1 MTEPAVVRPPAVRRP
16 AGRRF
21 APTRAGIINLWD
33 YRDEEFLF
41 VDGWLVL
48 RGPNGSGKTKA
59 LEVLF
64 PFVLDG
70 RIEPR
75 RLNPFAS
82 EERTMKSNLLYRGQE
97 VAHAY
102 VWLEFSDGDSYVTVG
117 VGLRAHRHVDRV
129 TRWHF
134 VVDGRVG
141 VDLSLLDADDRPLN
155 RRDLLARLGPDA
167 VRDSPEEHRQQVDTR
182 LFGLGPARY
191 EQLLDL
197 VLTLRKPQLAKDLNP
212 AELSRTL
219 QRGLRPVD
227 EALLVEAAS
236 SFDDMEAVARTL
248 EGLVA
253 ADTATAAFLAV
264 YSTYLRTHARAAAD
278 ALTARRTTVEERR
291 AALAGAG
298 RALAEATGAERSARQ
313 ARSAAEGEPGRL
325 RAHLDSLKSSAAYR
339 SHEQLADLERH
350 VADLA
355 AAAAG
360 SAETVGAEG
369 SAADRRRGEWE
380 RAEIASRD
388 ARATAHRLAG
398 ELAAEADTAG
408 IGWAAEDA
416 AGDGLAIRVSARVS
430 ARRDDV
436 RVVRERA
443 ARLAQAE
450 RDQAR
455 ATSEL
460 AAAEEAVTGA
470 EAAERDAEAAV
481 GQARRRA
488 AIGLEAWAADHR
500 ELLTELALPDLAG
513 GLGAIVDRTGEA
525 GTSTLREAY
534 AEATAPAVAG
544 RRDELAALRS
554 HRAVLVEKRAQVVE
568 ERERIA
574 AERDDAPVPPVTRTA
589 PREQRPGA
597 PLWGLVRF
605 ADGVIDSDAA
615 GIEAALHA
623 AGLLDAW
630 LHPDPAATV
639 AALAGGEPDGYL
651 LPLPLDRRPAG
662 RTLADVLV
670 PEDQPDV
677 PAGQVAAVLA
687 SVSLLAEATGL
698 AVGGSSSSAAG
709 NAVAADGRY
718 AQGVALGAHVK
729 PAPEYIGATARAA
742 RRAARITECDRLL
755 ASLDAEIGE
764 VDRARD
770 ALVRILS
777 AVEAA
782 GAAMPP
788 LAPIHSALRDLDR
801 AAATLAAHRQ
811 AAAAAAQRLD
821 QALAEQSATAA
832 ALRRAVAERSLPAD
846 RVDEAAD
853 AVARFERLG
862 IKLEAAYR
870 AAAGAAEAA
879 AQAQSHHDEA
889 VGRLAAAETAARLA
903 RLRHQEKDQAYQTLR
918 ATIGTEVEQVIAR
931 VATVQEQISAAEA
944 TLATASERLATAR
957 EASASARARVELG
970 EQAVAEAVTEARH
983 EARRLRPYAQP
994 DLLGLLRCPTELRW
1008 PAHAAEAGG
1017 DSGAELGPEIV
1028 ALHEALLAATR
1039 ELSPTETSLKQSAT
1053 RLTTALTELQ
1063 AQLPAAGLDHRPEW
1077 DTDDGVIVVRVG
1089 DEQGRS
1095 PVAHFAERIARER
1108 RDQEQLLTEAEQR
1121 ILEDAL
1127 LGQLARQIHH
1137 RTIEARDLVQNMDI
1151 QMRARRMSSG
1161 LTVGVGWRLADDL
1174 DAPQREVCKLLE
1186 RDPARLGPG
1195 QLSTLRRHFADRIRA
1210 ARAAAP
1216 EQPYRELLGQV
1227 LDYRR
1232 WRMFAF
1238 TLHRPGGGTEALTRS
1253 RHSQLSGGEQSV
1265 SLHLP
1270 LFAAANAL
1278 FGSARPDA
1286 PRLLGLDEAFAGV
1299 DETGR
1304 GELMSL
1310 ARQFDLDL
1318 FMTGYDLWAT
1328 HPSMR
1333 GAAHYDLSH
1342 SPLDH
1347 TISTVLLVW
1356 DGAGNMADFDG
1367 TLARA
1372 LGSPETR
1379 RAPDHAL
1386 PGTRTADVV
1395 ERAESQP
1402 VLELVDE

>member
-1 MTEPAVVRPPAVRRP
+1 MTEPAVVRPPTVRRP

-102 VWLEFSDGDSYVTVG
+102 VWLELSDGDSYVTVG

-141 VDLSLLDADDRPLN
+141 VDFSLLDADDRPLN
-155 RRDLLARLGPDA
+155 RRDLLAQLGAEA
-167 VRDSPEEHRQQVDTR
+167 VRDSPEEHRQLVDAR
-182 LFGLGPARY
+182 MFGLGPARY

-212 AELSRTL
+212 VELSRTL

-227 EALLVEAAS
+227 DVLLVDAAG

-253 ADTATAAFLAV
+253 ADTATAGFLTV

-278 ALTARRTTVEERR
+278 ALTARRATAEGRR
-291 AALAGAG
+291 SALAGANL
-298 RALAEATGAERSARQ
+298 ALAEATGAEHSAR
-313 ARSAAEGEPGRL
+313 AALSAAEGEPGRL

-355 AAAAG
+355 AAAA
-360 SAETVGAEG
+360 SRTEAVAAER

-380 RAEIASRD
+380 RAESGSRD
-388 ARATAHRLAG
+388 ARATLHRLAG
-398 ELAAEADTAG
+398 ELATDADAAG
-408 IGWAAEDA
+408 IGWAPEDGAGEALA
-416 AGDGLAIRVSARVS
+416 ARVSARVS

-443 ARLAQAE
+443 ARLAQAA

-455 ATSEL
+455 ASSEL
-460 AAAEEAVTGA
+460 ATAEQVATGA

-481 GQARRRA
+481 GQARRQA
-488 AIGLEAWAADHR
+488 ATGIEAWAADYR
-500 ELLTELALPDLAG
+500 ELLAELALPDLADR
-513 GLGAIVDRTGEA
+513 LSTIVDHTGEA
-525 GTSTLREAY
+525 GTRTLNEAY
-534 AEATAPAVAG
+534 VDAAAPAVAG

-554 HRAVLVEKRAQVVE
+554 RSAELVERRAEVAE
-568 ERERIA
+568 ERRRIA
-574 AERDDAPVPPVTRTA
+574 AERDDAPAPPATRTA

-597 PLWGLVRF
+597 PLWRLVRF
-605 ADGVIDSDAA
+605 AEGVSDADAA

-630 LHPDPAATV
+630 LHPDPEATLV
-639 AALAGGEPDGYL
+639 ALAGGEPDGYL
-651 LPLPLDRRPAG
+651 LALQPGRRPAG
-662 RTLADVLV
+662 RTLADVLL
-670 PEDQPDV
+670 PEDHPDV

-687 SVSLLAEATGL
+687 SVSLLEPATDPVVT
-698 AVGGSSSSAAG
+698 AARSSVAG
-709 NAVAADGRY
+709 NAVAPDGRY
-718 AQGVALGAHVK
+718 VQGVALGAHAK

-742 RRAARITECDRLL
+742 RRAARIAECDRLL
-755 ASLDAEIGE
+755 AALDAEIGE
-764 VDRARD
+764 VDRAR
-770 ALVRILS
+770 AGLVRVLS
-777 AVEAA
+777 AVQAA
-782 GAAMPP
+782 AAALPP
-788 LAPIHSALRDLDR
+788 LAPIHTALRDLDR

-821 QALAEQSATAA
+821 QALAEHSVAAT
-832 ALRRAVAERSLPAD
+832 ALRRAVAERSLTAD
-846 RVDEAAD
+846 RVEEVAD
-853 AVARFERLG
+853 AVVRFERIG
-862 IKLEAAYR
+862 IRLEAGYR
-870 AAAGAAEAA
+870 AAAGAAEVATR
-879 AQAQSHHDEA
+879 AQSHHDEA
-889 VGRLAAAETAARLA
+889 VGRLAAAEGAAHEA

-918 ATIGTEVEQVIAR
+918 ATIGVEVEQVIAK
-931 VATVQEQISAAEA
+931 VATVQAQIEAAEA
-944 TLATASERLATAR
+944 ALATARERLATAR

-970 EQAVAEAVTEARH
+970 EQAAAEAVTEARR

-994 DLLGLLRCPTELRW
+994 DLLGLLRCPTDLRW
-1008 PAHAAEAGG
+1008 PAYPAGPGEG
-1017 DSGAELGPEIV
+1017 DREAELDPEIV
-1028 ALHEALLAATR
+1028 ALHEAILAATR

-1063 AQLPAAGLDHRPEW
+1063 AQLPATGLDHRPEW
-1077 DTDDGVIVVRVG
+1077 DTDEGVIVVRVA
-1089 DEQGRS
+1089 DEQGLS

-1137 RTIEARDLVQNMDI
+1137 RTIEARDLVHSMDS

-1186 RDPARLGPG
+1186 RDPARLGPT

-1227 LDYRR
+1227 LDYRQ
-1232 WRMFAF
+1232 WRTFAF

-1328 HPSMR
+1328 HPSVR
-1333 GAAHYDLSH
+1333 GAAHYDLAH
-1342 SPLDH
+1342 SALDH
-1347 TISTVLLVW
+1347 AVSTVLLVW
-1356 DGAGNMADFDG
+1356 DGTGNVADFDG
-1367 TLARA
+1367 TLAGA

-1379 RAPDHAL
+1379 RVPDRAR
-1386 PGTRTADVV
+1386 PGAGAAADV
-1395 ERAESQP
+1395 AQP
-1402 VLELVDE
+1402 VLGLVDE

>member
-1 MTEPAVVRPPAVRRP
+1 MITQRTV
-16 AGRRF
+16 GRF
-21 APTRAGIINLWD
+21 VPTRAGIINLWD

-97 VAHAY
+97 VSHAY
-102 VWLEFSDGDSYVTVG
+102 VWLELRSGDSYVTVG
-117 VGLRAHRHVDRV
+117 IGLRAHRHVDRV

-141 VDLSLLDADDRPLN
+141 IDFSLLDADDRPLN
-155 RRDLLARLGPDA
+155 RRDLLAQLGPEV
-167 VRDSPEEHRQQVDTR
+167 VRDSPEEHRQQVDAR

-212 AELSRTL
+212 TELSRTL
-219 QRGLRPVD
+219 QRGLRPID
-227 EALLVEAAS
+227 DHLLVEAAS

-278 ALTARRTTVEERR
+278 GLTARRAAVAQRREALTDDRRRLSGATTDE
-291 AALAGAG
+291 AA
-298 RALAEATGAERSARQ
+298 ARTDL
-313 ARSAAEGEPGRL
+313 SKVEGEPGRL
-325 RAHLDSLKSSAAYR
+325 RAHLDSLKSSEAYR
-339 SHEQLADLERH
+339 SHEELAGLERH

-355 AAAAG
+355 AAVT
-360 SAETVGAEG
+360 SRDETVAAEQ
-369 SAADRRRGEWE
+369 AATGRRRTEWD
-380 RAEIASRD
+380 RAEAEARD
-388 ARATAHRLAG
+388 AQATAHRLAG
-398 ELAAEADTAG
+398 ELAADAGTAG
-408 IGWAAEDA
+408 LTWSTED
-416 AGDGLAIRVSARVS
+416 GDATGLATRVSARVS

-436 RVVRERA
+436 RAVREQA
-443 ARLAQAE
+443 GRLVQAE
-450 RDQAR
+450 RDHAR
-455 ATSEL
+455 AVEEL
-460 AAAEEAVTGA
+460 AAAEESATEA
-470 EAAERDAEAAV
+470 EAQERNAEGAV
-481 GQARRRA
+481 GESRRQVHTAVER
-488 AIGLEAWAADHR
+488 WTADHDR
-500 ELLTELALPDLAG
+500 LLAALAVPELAAA
-513 GLGAIVDRTGEA
+513 LGVAVDRAGEPGA
-525 GTSTLREAY
+525 ATLKEAY
-534 AEATAPAVAG
+534 AETTAAAVAA
-544 RRDELAALRS
+544 RRDVLAALRS
-554 HRAVLVEKRAQVVE
+554 RRETLAGRRAEVAE
-568 ERERIA
+568 ERDRIA
-574 AERDDAPVPPVTRTA
+574 AERDDAPPALPTRPA
-589 PREQRPGA
+589 RRDQRPGA
-597 PLWGLVRF
+597 PLWQLVRF
-605 ADGVIDSDAA
+605 AGGVSDPDAA

-623 AGLLDAW
+623 TGLLDAW
-630 LHPDPAATV
+630 LHPHPDATLSAV
-639 AALAGGEPDGYL
+639 SDREPDGYL
-651 LPLPLDRRPAG
+651 LPLPPTRRPTG

-670 PEDQPDV
+670 PEEQSGV
-677 PAGQVAAVLA
+677 PADQVTAVLA
-687 SVSLLAEATGL
+687 SI
-698 AVGGSSSSAAG
+698 
-709 NAVAADGRY
+709 AVADVPTVADPAPTTVGPDGRY
-718 AQGVALGAHVK
+718 AHGVGVGAFGK

-742 RRAARITECDRLL
+742 RRAARIAECDRVL
-755 ASLDAEIGE
+755 AELDAEIEGVEGERDAVIRVLSE
-764 VDRARD
+764 VD
-770 ALVRILS
+770 
-777 AVEAA
+777 EAA
-782 GAAMPP
+782 AALPP
-788 LAPIHSALRDLDR
+788 LTPIHTALRELDR
-801 AAATLAAHRQ
+801 AAATLAARRE
-811 AAAAAAQRLD
+811 AASAAAQRLD
-821 QALAEQSATAA
+821 QAVAEQSAAAA
-832 ALRRAVAERSLPAD
+832 ALRRVVAERSLPVE
-846 RVDEAAD
+846 RVDEVDAA
-853 AVARFERLG
+853 VSRFEQLGVRLDS
-862 IKLEAAYR
+862 AYR
-870 AAAGAAEAA
+870 AAATAADGAE
-879 AQAQSHHDEA
+879 QARVRHEEA
-889 VGRLAAAETAARLA
+889 VDRLTAAETAARQA

-918 ATIGTEVEQVIAR
+918 ATIGAEADQVIAEVAR
-931 VATVQEQISAAEA
+931 VVGQIDVAEA
-944 TLATASERLATAR
+944 ALTEARTRLDAAGR
-957 EASASARARVELG
+957 AAASAQARVELG
-970 EQAVAEAVTEARH
+970 EQAAGEAVAEAAQ
-983 EARRLRPYAQP
+983 EARRLHPYAQP
-994 DLLGLLRCPTELRW
+994 DLLGLLRCPTGLRW
-1008 PAHAAEAGG
+1008 PPGEQAGG
-1017 DSGAELGPEIV
+1017 ELDPQIV
-1028 ALHEALLAATR
+1028 ALHDAILAATR
-1039 ELSPTETSLKQSAT
+1039 ELNPTETSLKQSAT
-1053 RLTTALTELQ
+1053 RLTTGLSELQ

-1089 DEQGRS
+1089 DEQGLS

-1127 LGQLARQIHH
+1127 LGQLARQIHQ
-1137 RTIEARDLVQNMDI
+1137 RTIEARDLVGGMDA

-1174 DAPQREVCKLLE
+1174 DPEQREVCKLLE

-1195 QLSTLRRHFADRIRA
+1195 QLTTLRRHFASRIRA
-1210 ARAAAP
+1210 ARAGAP
-1216 EQPYRELLGQV
+1216 ELPYRDLLAQV
-1227 LDYRR
+1227 LDYRQ

-1238 TLHRPGGGTEALTRS
+1238 TLHRPGGGTEALTRA

-1328 HPSMR
+1328 HRSVT

-1342 SPLDH
+1342 SALDH
-1347 TISTVLLVW
+1347 AVSTVLLVW
-1356 DGAGNMADFDG
+1356 DGKSNVADFDG

-1379 RAPDHAL
+1379 RVPGQPDPDAL
-1386 PGTRTADVV
+1386 TLV
-1395 ERAESQP
+1395 EE
-1402 VLELVDE
+1402 